1 MADTN
6 STPSI
11 DLLHELFEYRDG
23 DLYWKVSVSPRAQ
36 AGNKAGCFDCS
47 GGYYKTSI
55 NGKDYGIHRIVFAIH
70 HGFFPTII
78 DHIDR
83 NPANNRIENLREA
96 TISQNAWNAAKN
108 SRNTSGYKN
117 VLFRKARNKWTC
129 RFKVNEKHIMRGSF
143 NTAEEASVYAEIL
156 RQELHGKF
164 ASQF

>member
-1 MADTN
+1 MPT
-6 STPSI
+6 I
-11 DLLHELFEYRDG
+11 DSSLTKEYLHSLFKYKDG

-36 AGNKAGCFDCS
+36 AGNKAGCFDSS

-55 NGKDYGIHRIVFAIH
+55 NGKDYGIHRIVFAMH

-96 TISQNAWNAAKN
+96 TVSQNAWNAAKN

-117 VLFRKARNKWTC
+117 VLFRKQKNKWTC
-129 RFKVNEKHIMRGSF
+129 RFKVNGKHIMRGAF
-143 NTAEEASVYAEIL
+143 NTAKEASVYAEIL
-156 RQELHGKF
+156 RQEFHGKF